1 MTRFSEIQHIPGV
14 RTCANGA
21 VAIGFVF
28 ETK

>member
-1 MTRFSEIQHIPGV
+1 MTHFSEMQHISGV
-14 RTCANGA
+14 RACANGA